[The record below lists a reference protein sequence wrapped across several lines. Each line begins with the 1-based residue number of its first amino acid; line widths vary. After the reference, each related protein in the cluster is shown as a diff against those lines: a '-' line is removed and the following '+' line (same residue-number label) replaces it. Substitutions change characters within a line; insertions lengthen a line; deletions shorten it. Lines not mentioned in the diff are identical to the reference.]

1 MRFLHTADWHLGRTL
16 RGRSRADELHD
27 VLAELLSIATDQRVD
42 VMLVAGD
49 VFDSASPGPGA
60 ERLLFEAL
68 REFVGAGI
76 EVLLL
81 AGNHDSPRRLDA
93 IGRLSEL
100 VGVRVQANVVLPGGA
115 GGLPADGAM
124 PSGIVDFH
132 RGDEHAQ
139 VAAIPWVPDG
149 RVLDALEVLG
159 EDDAT
164 RRSYHD
170 RVALIYSKMVEG
182 YEPGAIHLLT
192 GHVFIDGAIVA
203 AVDGSERR
211 LHIDRT
217 YGISPQSLPAAP
229 QYLALGHVHQP
240 QVITD
245 APAPT
250 AYAGSLLQLDFG
262 ERGQQKGMRIVDAR
276 PGRPAEVSF
285 VPITKGRALVELR
298 GTPDEVMVAAASVG
312 DAFVRAVIEVD
323 APEHGLAARLRDA
336 IPQAV
341 DVRLAEAGGDAV
353 TGPEAE
359 FSTLSPEELFV
370 RYYRSEHGNE
380 PKPDLLA
387 LFRELIEEAVV
398 LA

>member
-16 RGRSRADELHD
+16 RGRSRADEFHD
-27 VLAELLSIATDQRVD
+27 VLGELHAIAVAERVD

-49 VFDSASPGPGA
+49 IFDSASPGPGA
-60 ERLLFEAL
+60 ERLLYEAL

-93 IGRLSEL
+93 MGRLAEL
-100 VGVRVQANVVLPGGA
+100 VGVHVQANVILPASA
-115 GGLPADGAM
+115 GG
-124 PSGIVDFH
+124 IIDFR
-132 RGDEHAQ
+132 RGDERAQ

-149 RVLDALEVLG
+149 RVLDALEVLA
-159 EDDAT
+159 EDDVT

-170 RVALIYSKMVEG
+170 RVAAIYSKMVEG
-182 YEPGAIHLLT
+182 FEPGAIHLLT
-192 GHVFIDGAIVA
+192 GHVFIDGALVA
-203 AVDGSERR
+203 SVDGSERR

-217 YGISPQSLPAAP
+217 YGISPQSLPGTP

-262 ERGQQKGMRIVDAR
+262 ERGQQKGVRVVEAR
-276 PGRPAEVSF
+276 PGRPADVRF
-285 VPITKGRALVELR
+285 VPLTKGRPLVELR
-298 GTPDEVMVAAASVG
+298 GTPDEVVLAAMGAG
-312 DAFVRAVIEVD
+312 DAFIRAVIEVG
-323 APEHGLAARLRDA
+323 APEHGLAARLREA

-341 DVRLAEAGGDAV
+341 DVRLADGPGAEAGPD
-353 TGPEAE
+353 AE

-370 RYYRSEHGNE
+370 RYYRSEHGVE
-380 PKPDLLA
+380 PKPELLA

>member
-27 VLAELLSIATDQRVD
+27 ALAELLTIATDERVD

-49 VFDSASPGPGA
+49 IFDSASPGPGS

-100 VGVRVQANVVLPGGA
+100 VGVRVQANVVLPARDGSASADRGA
-115 GGLPADGAM
+115 PG
-124 PSGIVDFH
+124 GIVDFR

-182 YEPGAIHLLT
+182 FEPGAIHLLT
-192 GHVFIDGAIVA
+192 GHVFIDGAVVA
-203 AVDGSERR
+203 SVDGSERR

-217 YGISPQSLPAAP
+217 YGISPQSLPSTP

-262 ERGQQKGMRIVDAR
+262 ERGQQKGVRIVEAR
-276 PGRPAEVSF
+276 SGRPAEMRF
-285 VPITKGRALVELR
+285 VPVTKGRALVELR
-298 GTPDEVMVAAASVG
+298 GTPDEVMAAATTVG
-312 DAFVRAVIEVD
+312 DAFVRVVIEVD
-323 APEHGLAARLRDA
+323 APEHGLAARMRDA

-341 DVRLAEAGGDAV
+341 DVRLAEAGGGTVA
-353 TGPEAE
+353 GPEAQ

-370 RYYRSEHGNE
+370 RYYRSEHGAE
-380 PKPDLLA
+380 PKTELLA
-387 LFRELIEEAVV
+387 LFRELMEEAVV